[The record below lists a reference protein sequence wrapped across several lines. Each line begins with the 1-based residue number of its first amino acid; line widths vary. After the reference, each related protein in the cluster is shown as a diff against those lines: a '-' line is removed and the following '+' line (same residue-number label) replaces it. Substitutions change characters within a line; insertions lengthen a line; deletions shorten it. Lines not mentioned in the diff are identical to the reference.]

1 MFSVAQSR
9 EFYLG
14 YNFGAYMK
22 RRRVAKYTDMV
33 AGNASVASGVLDTVM
48 RQQLVQVVDFW
59 L

>member
-1 MFSVAQSR
+1 M
-9 EFYLG
+9 
-14 YNFGAYMK
+14 
-22 RRRVAKYTDMV
+22 AKYTDTV